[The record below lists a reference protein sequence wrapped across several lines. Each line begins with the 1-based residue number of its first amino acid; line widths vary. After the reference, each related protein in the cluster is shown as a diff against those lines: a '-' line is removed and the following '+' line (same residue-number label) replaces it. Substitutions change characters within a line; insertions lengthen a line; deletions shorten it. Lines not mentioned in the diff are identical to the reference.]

1 MEAGTAPDGA
11 VPVLSLSGTEQ
22 YGQCRP
28 PTALR
33 HREEPMDDIRGAIT
47 LAQDEGF
54 QNEREADD
62 L

>member
-1 MEAGTAPDGA
+1 MEAETAPSGA

-22 YGQCRP
+22 HGQCRP

-33 HREEPMDDIRGAIT
+33 HREELVDDIRGAIT
-47 LAQDEGF
+47 LAQDEDF